1 MSRVCL
7 DGKDLGCGATGA
19 WGAAGVQD
27 EETGALLLWTPTCCL
42 WAQHSP
48 VNVSGPVEGGVT
60 VEWCSGGAGRAR
72 VA

>member
-1 MSRVCL
+1 M
-7 DGKDLGCGATGA
+7 GPKKGT
-19 WGAAGVQD
+19 
-27 EETGALLLWTPTCCL
+27 ALTTIILVSYVSPLTQLSSCCI
-42 WAQHSP
+42 QECHSPVRKRTP